1 MLRLTKYLK
10 KFWFALICVV
20 ALLYG
25 QAQCELALPDYM
37 SDIVSVGIQSSGIE
51 KSVPKIISKNT
62 FEHMKIF
69 MSEEEI
75 DILEKEYKFIDSIK
89 DKDELAYDIDEKVIE
104 SGVYVL
110 IDEEAINNE
119 KLANAV
125 REPLMLVSGI
135 NASMNGETNAIVNT
149 DENEEND
156 LVKMLENLPEGMDIF
171 SAMQMMPQETIDEM
185 REDVSANLSVLG
197 ESSANLAGAQMVK
210 VEYEALG
217 VDVSA
222 IQFNY
227 IWGIGLQMLTISLAG
242 VICAIIVGYFSSRIA
257 AGVAR
262 NLRKDTFNKVESFS
276 NTEFNKF
283 STASLITR
291 TTNDV
296 QQIQMALTMMLRFMI
311 YSPIMG
317 IGAVIRV
324 LDSDGS
330 MIWIIAATVILIM
343 IIISVLMAVA
353 GPKFK
358 AMQKLVDK
366 LNLVMREQLSG
377 MLVIRA
383 FHNED
388 KESEKFEG
396 ANQAITKTQLFTS
409 RSMSLMMP
417 TIMFVFNSVSLLI
430 IWVGSHQVDLGTM
443 QVGDMMAYMQYAMQ
457 IIMSFMF
464 IAMIAIFIPRAD
476 VAAKRIFEVI
486 DTPLLISDP
495 QTSETTTEKGT
506 VRFNN
511 VSFAY
516 PNAEEKVLKGI
527 SFTAKPGETTAFI
540 GSTGSGKS
548 TIINL
553 VPRFFDV
560 SEGSVEVDGVDVRNM
575 SQHDLRDKI
584 GLVPQKGQLFTG
596 TIASNIKYSDET
608 MSDERMKEAARI
620 AQATEFID
628 SKPDGYDT
636 EIAQGG
642 TNVSGG
648 QKQRLSIARAIAKQ
662 PEIFIFDDSFSALD
676 FKTDAKLREALN
688 ELCKKTQSTMLVV
701 AQRVSSIMHADQ
713 IIVLDEGRMVGKG
726 THNELMKSCPVY
738 QEIAYS
744 QLSKE
749 ELENE

>member
-156 LVKMLENLPEGMDIF
+156 LVKMLESLPEGMDIF

-343 IIISVLMAVA
+343 LIISVLMIVA

-358 AMQKLVDK
+358 TMQKLVDK

-726 THNELMKSCPVY
+726 THNELMKTCPVY

>member
-10 KFWFALICVV
+10 KFWFSLICVV

-75 DILEKEYKFIDSIK
+75 DILEKEYTFVDSSK
-89 DKDELAYDIDEKVIE
+89 DKDELAYEVNDEVIE

-110 IDEEAINNE
+110 KDEDAINKE

-135 NASMNGETNAIVNT
+135 NSAINGETNAIVNA

-156 LVKMLENLPEGMDIF
+156 LAKMLESLPEGMDIF
-171 SAMQMMPQETIDEM
+171 GAMQLMPQESIDEM
-185 REDVSANLSVLG
+185 REEVSANLSVLG

-217 VDVSA
+217 IDVSA
-222 IQFNY
+222 IQINY
-227 IWGIGLQMLTISLAG
+227 IWSIGLQMLTVSLAG

-317 IGAVIRV
+317 VGAVIRV

-343 IIISVLMAVA
+343 LIISVLMIVA

-358 AMQKLVDK
+358 TMQKLVDK

-388 KESEKFEG
+388 KENEKFEE

-495 QTSETTTEKGT
+495 QTSESTTEKGT

-516 PNAEEKVLKGI
+516 PNAEENVLKGI

-575 SQHDLRDKI
+575 TQHDLRDKI

-648 QKQRLSIARAIAKQ
+648 QKQRISIARAIAKQ

-688 ELCKKTQSTMLVV
+688 ELCKKTQSTMLIV

-726 THNELMKSCPVY
+726 THNELMKTCPVY

>member
-10 KFWFALICVV
+10 KFWFSLICVV

-75 DILEKEYKFIDSIK
+75 DILEKEYTFVDSSK
-89 DKDELAYDIDEKVIE
+89 DKDELAYEVNDEVIE

-110 IDEEAINNE
+110 KDEDAINNE

-135 NASMNGETNAIVNT
+135 NSAINGETNAIVNA

-156 LVKMLENLPEGMDIF
+156 LAKMLESLPEGMDVF
-171 SAMQMMPQETIDEM
+171 GAMQLMPQESIDEM
-185 REDVSANLSVLG
+185 REEVSANLSVLG

-222 IQFNY
+222 IQINY
-227 IWGIGLQMLTISLAG
+227 IWSIGLQMLTVSLAG

-317 IGAVIRV
+317 VGAVIRV

-343 IIISVLMAVA
+343 LIISVLMIVA

-358 AMQKLVDK
+358 TMQKLVDK

-383 FHNED
+383 FHNEE

-495 QTSETTTEKGT
+495 QTSESTTEKGT

-516 PNAEEKVLKGI
+516 PNAEENVLKGI

-575 SQHDLRDKI
+575 TQHDLRDKI

-648 QKQRLSIARAIAKQ
+648 QKQRISIARAIAKQ

-688 ELCKKTQSTMLVV
+688 ELCKKTQSTMLIV

-726 THNELMKSCPVY
+726 THNELMKTCPVY

>member
-89 DKDELAYDIDEKVIE
+89 DKDELAYDIDDEVIE

-110 IDEEAINNE
+110 IDKESINND

-135 NASMNGETNAIVNT
+135 NSAMNGETNAIVNT
-149 DENEEND
+149 DEDEEND
-156 LVKMLENLPEGMDIF
+156 LVKMLESLPEGMDIF

-185 REDVSANLSVLG
+185 REEVSTNLSILG

-726 THNELMKSCPVY
+726 THKELMKTCPVY